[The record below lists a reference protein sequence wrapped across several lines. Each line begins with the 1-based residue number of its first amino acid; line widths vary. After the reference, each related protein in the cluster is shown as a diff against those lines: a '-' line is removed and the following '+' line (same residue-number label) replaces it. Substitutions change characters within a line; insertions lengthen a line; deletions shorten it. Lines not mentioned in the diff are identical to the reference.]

1 MRSIMMINLWKRED
15 KEVYKKK
22 IIIIIWIK
30 YNDAM
35 HWKIFFSHVAFP
47 NDVYSLH
54 STSYLKLSRFF
65 DNLFGHGNL
74 ILQYHAYFLQLESCN
89 LYVIINGKT
98 YLKVKLKELG
108 FFGVQGF
115 DILWETQSQ
124 METFYNKLGNAISIL
139 MYFLFYKFKWI
150 GRSCRNIHAIIN
162 HNHGELELQYDIP
175 LQSYLFSRHLPS
187 PVPGC

>member
-1 MRSIMMINLWKRED
+1 MYIHYIRLLIKAKSILTTYLGMEIWFLSIM
-15 KEVYKKK
+15 
-22 IIIIIWIK
+22 
-30 YNDAM
+30 
-35 HWKIFFSHVAFP
+35 HIFFS
-47 NDVYSLH
+47 
-54 STSYLKLSRFF
+54 LS
-65 DNLFGHGNL
+65 HL
-74 ILQYHAYFLQLESCN
+74 ITCN
-89 LYVIINGKT
+89 LYVVVNGKT

-108 FFGVQGF
+108 FFSIQRF

-175 LQSYLFSRHLPS
+175 QQSYLFSRHLPS